1 MADSRIDSIKI
12 LIQEIEIEQA
22 AMKKYIARSELMAST
37 LKTIMEMYRLTGT
50 KESRV
55 ADLDKKIAGLKLEDF
70 TKKDEAWKI

>member
-1 MADSRIDSIKI
+1 MADSRIDSLKI

-70 TKKDEAWKI
+70 TKKDEAWKV